1 AVDSFNQGLVKGI
14 DIDYPDMPE
23 EQANNLYK
31 VKQVKAKELVLTKGG
46 KDYLLNVGENLADV
60 DAGFEGNIT
69 YAGGTDRELSNGLA
83 LSKDMKLIPGTFA
96 ENYQDEI
103 IS

>member
-1 AVDSFNQGLVKGI
+1 MDSFNQGLVKGI

-46 KDYLLNVGENLADV
+46 KDYLLNVG
-60 DAGFEGNIT
+60 
-69 YAGGTDRELSNGLA
+69 
-83 LSKDMKLIPGTFA
+83 
-96 ENYQDEI
+96 
-103 IS
+103 